1 MLDKV
6 RGDDEIPG
14 FTAQSG
20 EACVS
25 LHERKIGMFV
35 GVMPRSAYL

>member
-6 RGDDEIPG
+6 RGDNQIPG

-25 LHERKIGMFV
+25 LHERKIGVFV
-35 GVMPRSAYL
+35 RVVPRRAYL